1 MKISQA
7 YNAITR
13 NIKLISVMS
22 LVVLGTFSGY
32 EHGKYVGQLGGKYDS
47 AAYEAIISK
56 AANVEVADSGSIQM
70 PPTIDQMAATKE
82 QEEMKAYR
90 RANARR

>member
-13 NIKLISVMS
+13 NIKLILVMS

-32 EHGKYVGQLGGKYDS
+32 QHGKYVGQLGGRYDS
-47 AAYEAIISK
+47 ASYEAIISK
-56 AANVEVADSGSIQM
+56 AANVEVADSRSIQM
-70 PPTIDQMAATKE
+70 PPTIDEMATKE
-82 QEEMKAYR
+82 QEETKAYR